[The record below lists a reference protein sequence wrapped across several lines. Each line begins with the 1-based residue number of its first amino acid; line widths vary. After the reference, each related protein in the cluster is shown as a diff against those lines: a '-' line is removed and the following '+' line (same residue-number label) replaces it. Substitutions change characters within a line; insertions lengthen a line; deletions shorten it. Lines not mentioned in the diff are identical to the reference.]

1 VLPLEASEDIIKK
14 INNETL
20 DIKLVSESGN
30 STKIMYEIASID
42 PESSELIIQI
52 KIPDSLV
59 E

>member
-1 VLPLEASEDIIKK
+1 
-14 INNETL
+14 L

-30 STKIMYEIASID
+30 STKIKYEIASID

-59 E
+59 EYTS